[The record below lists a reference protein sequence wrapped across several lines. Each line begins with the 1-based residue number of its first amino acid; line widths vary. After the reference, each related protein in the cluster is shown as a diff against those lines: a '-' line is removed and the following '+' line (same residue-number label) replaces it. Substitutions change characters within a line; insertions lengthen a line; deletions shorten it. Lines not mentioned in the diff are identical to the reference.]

1 MLKIEKHLTDK
12 ALCLSLEGR
21 LDSQTSQQLETEMM
35 AALPGVEELTFD
47 MKGLEYI
54 SSAGLR
60 VLLVAMKAM
69 AKQGKMKL
77 VNVGETVR
85 DILDVTGF
93 SDILTI
99 E

>member
-1 MLKIEKHLTDK
+1 MLKIEKQLTDK
-12 ALCLSLEGR
+12 TLCLFLEGR

-35 AALPGVEELTFD
+35 AALLGVEELTFD